1 MQRKAKTKRLYLIP
15 VVTKTLDVL
24 ELLQTENQPMMLET
38 IHRRA
43 KVSKTT
49 VYRILKTLVHR
60 GYVGQTA
67 DRHYEYIARPKKL
80 RFGFAG
86 QSAEMPFSRE
96 VTSSLTSA
104 AAAMGVDLLV
114 MDNRYDA
121 AIAIQ
126 NAEAFVRE
134 HVDIVI
140 EFQVEHLVA
149 PIIADKIS
157 AARIPLI
164 AVDIPHP
171 HSTYFGV
178 DNYRVGYEAGT
189 LLADFAVNQW
199 KGRADWVLGL
209 DLEEAG
215 STVQSRMTG
224 AFEAIRTRLPNLPVE
239 CFVRIDGRGMQE
251 HTCTVVRE
259 FLQRHPRD
267 TRILIAAANDSSALG
282 AIAALRE
289 LRREKHAAVVGQDFV
304 DEMEQEMRRPG
315 TTAVGTVSHEVHLYG
330 PKLIELGLA
339 LLRGD
344 KVSPYNFVEH
354 KTISIDQLLHG
365 SSAGGR
371 TLAASASSGAIQQ
384 STLGPGKRLTRK
396 RSAASLPA
404 F

>member
-1 MQRKAKTKRLYLIP
+1 MQRKPKPKRLYLIP

-38 IHRRA
+38 IHRRV

-86 QSAEMPFSRE
+86 QSAQMPFSRA
-96 VTSSLTSA
+96 VTDSLTSA

-114 MDNRYDA
+114 MDNCYDGA
-121 AIAIQ
+121 MAVQ

-134 HVDIVI
+134 LVDVVI
-140 EFQVEHLVA
+140 EFQVEQHVA
-149 PIIADKIS
+149 PIIADKIA

-189 LLADFAVNQW
+189 LLADFAVSRW
-199 KGRADWVLGL
+199 KGKADWVLGL

-215 STVQSRMTG
+215 TTVQSRMTG
-224 AFEAIRTRLPNLPVE
+224 AFEAIRNRLPNLPVE
-239 CFVRIDGRGMQE
+239 SFVRMDGRGIGE
-251 HTCTVVRE
+251 KSCTIVRE
-259 FLQRHPRD
+259 FFQRHPRD
-267 TRILIAAANDSSALG
+267 SRILIAAANDSSALG

-289 LRREKHAAVVGQDFV
+289 LGREKHAAVVGQDFV
-304 DEMEQEMRRPG
+304 EEMELEMRRPG
-315 TTAVGTVSHEVHLYG
+315 TSAIGTVSHEVYHYG

-344 KVSPYNFVEH
+344 KVSPYNYVEH
-354 KTISIDQLLHG
+354 RTISADQVL
-365 SSAGGR
+365 R
-371 TLAASASSGAIQQ
+371 TTHTDRRPASAETAATPEVQA
-384 STLGPGKRLTRK
+384 KRRT
-396 RSAASLPA
+396 PA
-404 F
+404 K